1 MTCRDSFRDG
11 DRILRE
17 CQRPVS
23 HDGLHD
29 DGRGVRWNG
38 SFVPDRHF
46 DGSEDQ

>member
-1 MTCRDSFRDG
+1 MTCGDHFRDG

-17 CQRPVS
+17 CRRPVS

-38 SFVPDRHF
+38 SFV
-46 DGSEDQ
+46 GSEPAEADS